1 LGIAEWDRSFLTGK
15 RGLSKA
21 NIRKLA
27 MHFKVRAEYFL

>member
-1 LGIAEWDRSFLTGK
+1 K

-27 MHFKVRAEYFL
+27 EHFKIRADYFL